1 MFKEAFKIFAV
12 GFPGVILTL
21 TFMAFVIYLIGR
33 LVTLFQKK
41 GK

>member
-1 MFKEAFKIFAV
+1 MFKEALKIFAV

-21 TFMAFVIYLIGR
+21 AFMAFVIYLVGR
-33 LVTLFQKK
+33 LVTVFEKR